1 LLSPA
6 DGTLPGRDQ
15 TFNAMKAVA
24 KKEITELNF
33 MSEVSCIMGVT
44 IRRA

>member
-1 LLSPA
+1 
-6 DGTLPGRDQ
+6 
-15 TFNAMKAVA
+15 
-24 KKEITELNF
+24 